1 MVHLQRYLDQKN
13 RWARLSG
20 RPGYLALETI
30 NQQVAAELFR
40 SLGCELSPENLT
52 CDGELRGRA
61 LQEKTAMLR
70 GAVRDLE
77 WMGYTAPEDAYL

>member
-20 RPGYLALETI
+20 RPELRIEDI
-30 NQQVAAELFR
+30 NQREAAELFR
-40 SLGCELSPENLT
+40 SLGWELSPENLT

-61 LQEKTAMLR
+61 LQQRAAMLK

>member
-20 RPGYLALETI
+20 RPELRIETI
-30 NQQVAAELFR
+30 NQREAAELFR

-61 LQEKTAMLR
+61 LQQKAAMLR

>member
-1 MVHLQRYLDQKN
+1 MQHLQAYLNEKN
-13 RWARLSG
+13 RWARFAG
-20 RPGYLALETI
+20 RRELRIEAI
-30 NQQVAAELFR
+30 NQREADELFR

-61 LQEKTAMLR
+61 LQAKAAMLR

-77 WMGYTAPEDAYL
+77 RMGYSAPEDAYL

>member
-1 MVHLQRYLDQKN
+1 MKHLQDYLNEKN
-13 RWARLSG
+13 RWARFAG
-20 RPGYLALETI
+20 RKEMRIEDI
-30 NQQVAAELFR
+30 NQQAADELFR

-61 LQEKTAMLR
+61 LQRKAAMLK

>member
-1 MVHLQRYLDQKN
+1 MKHLQSYLETKN

-20 RPGYLALETI
+20 RKELRIEDI
-30 NQQVAAELFR
+30 NQREADELFR
-40 SLGCELSPENLT
+40 ALGCELSPENLT

-61 LQEKTAMLR
+61 LQQKAAMLK

-77 WMGYTAPEDAYL
+77 WMGYAAPEDTYF

>member
-1 MVHLQRYLDQKN
+1 MVHLQAYLNEKN
-13 RWARLSG
+13 RWARFAG
-20 RPGYLALETI
+20 RRELRIEDI
-30 NQQVAAELFR
+30 NQREADELFR

-61 LQEKTAMLR
+61 LQVKAAMLK

-77 WMGYTAPEDAYL
+77 RMGYSAPEDAYL